1 MGSQHEKLQRGGMN
15 RRDVM
20 TSFGL
25 SALLARPVLQ
35 AVGLSSTVALA
46 SASDVTST
54 GSDIADFDLS
64 SAQSNVL
71 AMAKLSATLETGG
84 SKHGW
89 YTGVLMGVVPGQS
102 VRELVGIIG
111 MSSQRLRPVPE
122 QQGYQLL
129 QKECGFFIDLDSGNV
144 LDRWF
149 NPYLKE
155 WVEPF
160 HIANPA
166 VNRWI
171 LPTLK
176 EERFYDRVGDKVPE
190 GKPFVLPWQRSGDRV
205 FLEQRSHFWAKNP
218 LDPTVWRRESTGELI
233 QVSDMMSYNTS
244 WSALADS
251 SIPSVDYSGH
261 WVHVRPWQ
269 PWMLMGSHP
278 GHCLYSAMTGS
289 ARRTDDIP
297 LNILRVVQARLPD
310 FLVPPSEVLKSEP
323 SMVRFMRERKPS

>member
-1 MGSQHEKLQRGGMN
+1 MK
-15 RRDVM
+15 RRELM
-20 TSFGL
+20 TAFGW
-25 SALLARPVLQ
+25 SALLARPVLRT
-35 AVGLSSTVALA
+35 AALGSVATWVGA
-46 SASDVTST
+46 SHAISAEPTSA
-54 GSDIADFDLS
+54 GFDLS
-64 SAQSNVL
+64 TAQSNVL
-71 AMAKLSATLETGG
+71 AMAKLTATLEPEAY
-84 SKHGW
+84 KHGW
-89 YTGVLMGVVPGQS
+89 YTGVLMGVVPGQA

-129 QKECGFFIDLDSGNV
+129 QKECGFFVDMTNGEV

-149 NPYLKE
+149 NPYLQE

-171 LPTLK
+171 LPSVK
-176 EERFYDRVGDKVPE
+176 EEQFYDRVEGKAPE
-190 GKPFVLPWQRSGDRV
+190 GKPFILPWQRSGDRV
-205 FLEQRSHFWAKNP
+205 LLEQRSHFWAKNP

-233 QVSDMMSYNTS
+233 QVSDMMSYNAS
-244 WSALADS
+244 WSSLADPT
-251 SIPSVDYSGH
+251 IASVDYSGH

-269 PWMLMGSHP
+269 PWMLMGIHP

-289 ARRTDDIP
+289 AQRAADIP
-297 LNILRVVQARLPD
+297 VDILRVVEARLPD
-310 FLVPPSEVLKSEP
+310 FLEPPNEVRKSEP

>member
-1 MGSQHEKLQRGGMN
+1 MN
-15 RRDVM
+15 RRDWM
-20 TSFGL
+20 TSFGW
-25 SALLARPVLQ
+25 SALLARPMLGSVAGA
-35 AVGLSSTVALA
+35 AVATGTIA
-46 SASDVTST
+46 TST
-54 GSDIADFDLS
+54 LSANANANANAAEAARVAEMSFDL
-64 SAQSNVL
+64 AKAPSNVL
-71 AMAKLSATLETGG
+71 AMAKLTATLAPEGF
-84 SKHGW
+84 KHGW
-89 YTGVLMGVVPGQS
+89 YTGVLMGVVPGQA

-111 MSSQRLRPVPE
+111 MSSQRLRAVPE

-129 QKECGFFIDLDSGNV
+129 QKECGFFVDLTTGDV

-149 NPYLKE
+149 NPYLEE

-171 LPTLK
+171 LPVVK
-176 EERFYDRVGDKVPE
+176 EERFYDRVEGDAPQ
-190 GKPFVLPWQRSGDRV
+190 GKPFVLPWRRSADHV

-218 LDPTVWRRESTGELI
+218 LDPAIWRRESTGALI
-233 QVSDMMSYNTS
+233 QVSDMMSYHAS
-244 WSALADS
+244 WSALAD
-251 SIPSVDYSGH
+251 PNVLSVDYSGH

-289 ARRTDDIP
+289 AMRTEDVP
-297 LNILRVVQARLPD
+297 QNILSIVATRLPA
-310 FLVPPSEVLKSEP
+310 FLEPPTEVRKSEP